1 MSDVLSENTEVQ
13 TTDDEGTGRRAF
25 LRAAVAGVA
34 GAAALT
40 AVGEAVAREPAK
52 GKVAPRKAA
61 VQAELTEAERAK
73 DAKRVQVESLLREL
87 GAQGVE
93 IQWVKGNVPGTRRII
108 QLKG

>member
-1 MSDVLSENTEVQ
+1 MSDVRSESTEVQ
-13 TTDDEGTGRRAF
+13 ASDDEGTGRRAF

-52 GKVAPRKAA
+52 GKVAPRP
-61 VQAELTEAERAK
+61 VQAELSEADRVK

-87 GAQGVE
+87 GAQDVE